1 MLLIAKAALG
11 FCGVL
16 AMATAYTFHEGV
28 IRIDVDENV
37 SGGSHVH
44 FWLPATV
51 VSTGLHLAPRHN
63 LRQASVQVRPY
74 LPLMR
79 QLSKELPKYPN
90 VVFVDVTGETEHVRV
105 ATEHGKLC
113 IDATEPDKVVHV
125 TIPLQTIRDVAD
137 NLEAASPGV

>member
-11 FCGVL
+11 LCGVL

-28 IRIDVDENV
+28 IRIDVDENI
-37 SGGSHVH
+37 SDGSHVH

-51 VSTGLHLAPRHN
+51 VSTGMHLALRHI
-63 LRQASVQVRPY
+63 LRDASLQVRPY

-90 VVFVDVTGETEHVRV
+90 VVFVDVTGDSYHVRA
-105 ATEHGKLC
+105 ATEKGK
-113 IDATEPDKVVHV
+113 
-125 TIPLQTIRDVAD
+125 
-137 NLEAASPGV
+137 

>member
-16 AMATAYTFHEGV
+16 AMATAYTFHKGV

-51 VSTGLHLAPRHN
+51 VSTGMHLAPRHN
-63 LRQASVQVRPY
+63 LHQVSAQVRQY
-74 LPLMR
+74 LPIMR

-90 VVFVDVTGETEHVRV
+90 VVFVDVNGETEHVRV
-105 ATEHGKLC
+105 VTEHGKLC